1 MLYTIKKITKMDLL
15 LMILGAVLASVLVA
29 YIIVKFLPL
38 KLRWI
43 PSILLLV
50 LAIFLGFKIYNGIM
64 EPIQFNK
71 EKVVKYAEVVASLKI
86 IRDAEVTFY
95 EVNGKYTIQKDS
107 LIKFID
113 SDSIAL
119 TETKTIVEKVNK
131 GGGVIIDVEKRV
143 TDTIGFE
150 PVLKYFK
157 DRNYKT
163 MFKVPGVEN
172 TEFELEVGEVEKVQ
186 GLIVPTFR
194 ARTPKKNILKGMNES
209 LVKQELEVIE
219 SDQIKGEYVSVGSLE
234 EVTTGGNWPPSY
246 DKRDGAKEE

>member
-113 SDSIAL
+113 SFKLSVASGCI
-119 TETKTIVEKVNK
+119 
-131 GGGVIIDVEKRV
+131 VIISA
-143 TDTIGFE
+143 
-150 PVLKYFK
+150 P
-157 DRNYKT
+157 
-163 MFKVPGVEN
+163 
-172 TEFELEVGEVEKVQ
+172 
-186 GLIVPTFR
+186 
-194 ARTPKKNILKGMNES
+194 AS
-209 LVKQELEVIE
+209 
-219 SDQIKGEYVSVGSLE
+219 
-234 EVTTGGNWPPSY
+234 
-246 DKRDGAKEE
+246 A